1 MSDTIRA
8 RAGYDLGVSRHGGFA
23 EVARVP
29 CARTRS
35 TGSRT
40 EMSPNGTSSTYGA
53 DPPPTGTRF

>member
-35 TGSRT
+35 TRSRT
-40 EMSPNGTSSTYGA
+40 ELSPDGTSSTYGA
-53 DPPPTGTRF
+53 